1 MDKLRVGIVGA
12 GFAARF
18 HLECYR
24 RVYSIPVEIVGLTSL
39 RKSRRD
45 SLASEFGVKSFDS
58 VEQLVGVSDL
68 VDICTPGYAHEKI
81 AVESLQ
87 AGCHVAIEK
96 PLTGYYGDGSS
107 SFRGDVSPK
116 SKALGEA
123 LASADRILDA
133 ARMAKKKVMYGEN
146 WVYSPSIQKEVEILR
161 SAKSQILWM
170 IGEESHSGSHSDA
183 YGIWSLA
190 GGGALVGKGCHPL
203 TAAIYL
209 KFQEGVMRNGT
220 PIRPRSVS
228 ANVSRITQV
237 PPFRDEGFLR
247 TDYRDV
253 EDYSQVHL
261 TFTDGTVAD
270 IFASD
275 LVLGGVASWLEV
287 RANNHRSRCRISPV
301 DNVTTYNPRDDLLKD
316 AYVMEKIGTK
326 QGWNN
331 PAPDEKWTNGDYQEM
346 QDFVEC
352 AYLDREPLSSG
363 ELGRECVA
371 VMYNAY
377 LSAERNGVRV
387 DI

>member
-1 MDKLRVGIVGA
+1 MGA

-24 RVYSIPVEIVGLTSL
+24 RVYSIPIEIVGLTSL
-39 RKSRRD
+39 RTDRRE
-45 SLASEFGVKSFDS
+45 SLASEFGVAAFDS
-58 VEQLVGVSDL
+58 VEELVKTSDL
-68 VDICTPGYAHEKI
+68 VDVCTPGYAHEKV
-81 AVESLQ
+81 AVLALE
-87 AGCHVAIEK
+87 AGRHVAIEK
-96 PLTGYYGDGSS
+96 PFTGYYGDGSE
-107 SFRGDVSPK
+107 SFRGDLAPK
-116 SKALGEA
+116 SNFLGEA

-133 ARMAKKKVMYGEN
+133 AKRTKKKVMYGEN
-146 WVYSPSIQKEVEILR
+146 WIYSPSVQKEVELMR

-183 YGIWSLA
+183 YGVWSLA

-209 KFQEGVMRNGT
+209 KFQEGLLRNGE
-220 PIRPRSVS
+220 PIRAVSVS
-228 ANVSRITQV
+228 ANVHRITHI
-237 PPFRDEGFLR
+237 PAFRDEGFLR

-253 EDYSQVHL
+253 EDYSQLHVG
-261 TFTDGTVAD
+261 FSDGTVAD

-275 LVLGGVASWLEV
+275 LVLGGVASWLEI
-287 RANNHRSRCRISPV
+287 RANNHRTRCSISPV
-301 DNVTTYNPRDDLLKD
+301 DNVTTYNPREDLLKD

-331 PAPDEKWTNGDYQEM
+331 PAPDEKWTNGDYQEI

-363 ELGRECVA
+363 ALGRECVA
-371 VMYNAY
+371 VMYSAY
-377 LSAERNGVRV
+377 LSAERNGLRV
-387 DI
+387 DVPQ